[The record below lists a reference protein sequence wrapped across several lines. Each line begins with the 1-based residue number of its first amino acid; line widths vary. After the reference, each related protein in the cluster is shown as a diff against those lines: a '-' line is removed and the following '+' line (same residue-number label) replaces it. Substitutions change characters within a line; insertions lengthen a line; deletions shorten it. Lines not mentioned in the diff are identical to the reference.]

1 MDCFHTIS
9 LFPTIFNCQNS
20 LTVRFS
26 THYTRI
32 TWITLRVCKVVQVE
46 KADVG
51 LKRFKISSL
60 RGKNVVINQEKKKCD
75 TARTQGEGSGSL
87 SGKSGRLA
95 ENGYTCQGFV
105 PAFGPCRVLQWR
117 LLKKKK
123 EVATGDLKFH
133 FELRI
138 KVPPAGIHFFLF
150 FLFFRRKLC
159 LWNPAVQMNG
169 NKKRNGPH
177 SPT

>member
-1 MDCFHTIS
+1 MRPLLTSMSKIWEGIVKVNIFLSSESSDIFFSTNMDCFHTIS
-9 LFPTIFNCQNS
+9 LFSTIFNCQNP
-20 LTVRFS
+20 LTVSFS

-32 TWITLRVCKVVQVE
+32 TWITLRACKVVQVE

-60 RGKNVVINQEKKKCD
+60 WGKNVVINQEKKCD

-105 PAFGPCRVLQWR
+105 PAFGLCRVLQRR
-117 LLKKKK
+117 LLKKRKK
-123 EVATGDLKFH
+123 LPLEIWSSILNFV
-133 FELRI
+133 
-138 KVPPAGIHFFLF
+138 
-150 FLFFRRKLC
+150 
-159 LWNPAVQMNG
+159 
-169 NKKRNGPH
+169 
-177 SPT
+177 